1 MFILHLA
8 PAPDSG
14 VSQGVE
20 SSRVEVSGARAQ
32 RGAVAA
38 SGGCSASLSAT
49 QLLPTWR
56 TAWAGAGGL
65 LHLGLRTRVHW
76 SCWGLEQR
84 RDKLRCDPFPVIAI
98 ALSCASFCKQQQRV
112 HVWIFVEKGA
122 ATGRSQSPAELV
134 LPWAAVKQ
142 LREKDGLED

>member
-8 PAPDSG
+8 PAPDSR
-14 VSQGVE
+14 VSQGVD
-20 SSRVEVSGARAQ
+20 SSCVEASGARAQ

-38 SGGCSASLSAT
+38 SGGCSESLSAT

-65 LHLGLRTRVHW
+65 LHLGLRTRVPW
-76 SCWGLEQR
+76 SCRGLEQW
-84 RDKLRCDPFPVIAI
+84 RDELRCDPFPLIAI
-98 ALSCASFCKQQQRV
+98 AHSCASFCKQQQRAL
-112 HVWIFVEKGA
+112 VWICLEKGA
-122 ATGRSQSPAELV
+122 ATGRSQSRAELG

-142 LREKDGLED
+142 LLEKDGLED